1 MAAGPAN
8 SYTLPSAPKAR
19 RTGESCSATMEDI
32 MDRLLRKMMVAAA
45 ATLLVL
51 GGAGGVGAD
60 DGDFGGLIGKPAPEI
75 AADFVLNGKSVALSD
90 LKGKVVLLDFWA
102 VWCPPCRDSFD
113 HLRRWNAAYKDKG
126 LEIVGLTT
134 YFRRFAFDKQE
145 GLLKRGGVNL
155 SRKQEQ
161 EMLEDFAEYCNLKYR
176 LALLSGADWEQAG
189 DKYKRGGIP
198 HVVLIDRK
206 GKVRLVKVGNT
217 EENTEAIEKAIEEL
231 VAEKG

>member
-1 MAAGPAN
+1 
-8 SYTLPSAPKAR
+8 
-19 RTGESCSATMEDI
+19 MEDI
-32 MDRLLRKMMVAAA
+32 MDRLLRSWTPLAAA
-45 ATLLVL
+45 AALLVL
-51 GGAGGVGAD
+51 GTAAGVRGND
-60 DGDFGGLIGKPAPEI
+60 EDFAPLLGKPAPEI
-75 AADFVLNGKSVALSD
+75 APDFMLNGKPVGLAD

-113 HLRRWNAAYKDKG
+113 HLREWNAAYKDKG

-134 YFRRFAFDKQE
+134 YFREYDFNKQA
-145 GLLKRGGVNL
+145 GRLTRGQVTL

-161 EMLEDFAEYCNLKYR
+161 EMLRDFAEYCKLEYR
-176 LALLSGADWEQAG
+176 LALLSGTDWDKVG
-189 DKYKRGGIP
+189 DQYKRNGIP

-217 EENTEAIEKAIEEL
+217 EENTEAIEKTIKEL